1 MIKETI
7 VNGAHNAPHR
17 SLYKALGL
25 TREELDRPLIGIVS
39 SYNEIVPGHMN
50 LDKITQA
57 VKLGVAMA
65 GGTPI
70 MFPAIA
76 VCDGI
81 AMGHVGM
88 KYSLVTRDLIADS
101 TEAMVM
107 AHGFDGLVMI
117 PNCDKNVPGLLM
129 AAARLNIPTIFV
141 SGGPMLA
148 GRVDGKKRSL
158 SAMFEAVGSY
168 KAGTIDDCKLCE
180 YEEKACP
187 TCGSCS
193 GMYTANSMNC
203 LTEVLGMGL
212 QGNGTIPA
220 VYSAR
225 IELAKHAGMQVME
238 LVRKNIRPRDIMTKE
253 TIENAITADMALGCS
268 TNSMLH
274 LPAIANECGVDFD
287 LDYVNTISERTPN
300 LCHLA
305 PAGPTYME
313 DLNEAGG
320 VYAVLKE
327 LTKLN
332 LLNTNTMTVTGKTL
346 GENIENAYNRDTET
360 IRTVDNPFTKTGGIA
375 VLKGNLAPDG
385 CVVKRSAVAK
395 EMLVHEG
402 PAKVYESEEEAISAI
417 YAGKIEKGDVV
428 VIRYEGPS
436 GGPGMRE
443 MLSPTSA
450 IAGMGLDKDVAL
462 ITDGRFSGATR
473 GASIGHVSPEAVS
486 GGTIAY
492 VKNGDIISINIPE
505 YKIELKV
512 SDEELAKRRK
522 EMPIKKKENIT
533 GYLKR
538 YAQMVSSADKGAIIN
553 KN

>member
-1 MIKETI
+1 
-7 VNGAHNAPHR
+7 
-17 SLYKALGL
+17 
-25 TREELDRPLIGIVS
+25 
-39 SYNEIVPGHMN
+39 
-50 LDKITQA
+50 
-57 VKLGVAMA
+57 
-65 GGTPI
+65 
-70 MFPAIA
+70 
-76 VCDGI
+76 
-81 AMGHVGM
+81 
-88 KYSLVTRDLIADS
+88 
-101 TEAMVM
+101 
-107 AHGFDGLVMI
+107 
-117 PNCDKNVPGLLM
+117 
-129 AAARLNIPTIFV
+129 
-141 SGGPMLA
+141 
-148 GRVDGKKRSL
+148 
-158 SAMFEAVGSY
+158 MFEAVGSY
-168 KAGTIDDCKLCE
+168 KAGKLDDCGLCE
-180 YEEKACP
+180 FENKACP

-238 LVRKNIRPRDIMTKE
+238 LVRKNIRPRDIMTAAAIK
-253 TIENAITADMALGCS
+253 NAITADMALGCS

-274 LPAIANECGVDFD
+274 LPAIANECGVEFD
-287 LDYVNTISERTPN
+287 LEEVNRISENTPN

-313 DLNEAGG
+313 DLYQAGG

-327 LTKLN
+327 IDKLG
-332 LLNTNTMTVTGKTL
+332 LLDTSVMTATGKTMA
-346 GENIENAYNRDTET
+346 ENIANAVNRDPET
-360 IRTVDNPFTKTGGIA
+360 IRPVENPFTKTGGIA

-385 CVVKRSAVAK
+385 CVVKRSAVAP

-402 PAKVYESEEEAISAI
+402 PAKVYESEEEAIAAI
-417 YAGKIEKGDVV
+417 YAGKIQKGDVV

-492 VKNGDIISINIPE
+492 VKDGDIISINIPE

-512 SDEELAKRRK
+512 SDGELAKRK
-522 EMPIKKKENIT
+522 AEMPIKRKENIT

-553 KN
+553 R

>member
-1 MIKETI
+1 MMKDKI
-7 VNGAHNAPHR
+7 VNGPQNAPHR
-17 SLYKALGL
+17 SLYHALGL
-25 TREELDRPLIGIVS
+25 TAEEQQRPLIGIVS
-39 SYNEIVPGHMN
+39 SHNEIVPGHMN
-50 LDKITQA
+50 LDKIVEA

-70 MFPAIA
+70 VFPAIA

-81 AMGHVGM
+81 AMGHEGM

-101 TEAMVM
+101 TEAMVR
-107 AHGFDGLVMI
+107 AHGFDGLVMV

-129 AAARLNIPTIFV
+129 AAARVNIPTVFV

-148 GRVDGKKRSL
+148 GRVNGKKTSL
-158 SAMFEAVGSY
+158 SSMFEAVGAFA
-168 KAGTIDDCKLCE
+168 AGKIDEKQLTVCE
-180 YEEKACP
+180 ENTCP

-212 QGNGTIPA
+212 RGNGTIPA

-238 LVRKNIRPRDIMTKE
+238 LVKRNIRPRDIMTEAAIK
-253 TIENAITADMALGCS
+253 NALSADMALGCS

-274 LPAIANECGVDFD
+274 LPAIANECGVAFN
-287 LDYVNTISERTPN
+287 LDMANDISAVTPN

-332 LLNTNTMTVTGKTL
+332 LLDTSVMTVTGKTL
-346 GENIENAYNRDTET
+346 GENIATAVNRDTSV
-360 IRTVDNPFTKTGGIA
+360 IRTAEDPYSATGGIA
-375 VLKGNLAPDG
+375 VLRGNLAPEG
-385 CVVKRSAVAK
+385 SVVKRSAVLP

-402 PAKVYESEEEAISAI
+402 PARVFESEEQAQEAIN
-417 YAGKIEKGDVV
+417 AGKIQAGDVV
-428 VIRYEGPS
+428 VIRYEGPK

-443 MLSPTSA
+443 MLNPTSA
-450 IAGMGLDKDVAL
+450 IMGMGLGNSVAL

-473 GASIGHVSPEAVS
+473 GACIGHVSPEAAS
-486 GGTIAY
+486 GGPIG
-492 VKNGDIISINIPE
+492 VVRDGDIISIDIPAG
-505 YKIELKV
+505 KLELKI
-512 SDEELAKRRK
+512 SQEEMDAR
-522 EMPIKKKENIT
+522 MAAFQPQKKELS

-538 YAQMVSSADKGAIIN
+538 YAALVSSGATGAILN
-553 KN
+553 V